1 LAALAG
7 SFRLAYV
14 SAELPNQDADLAMT
28 VALGISGTPEFEKA
42 IGAPGLIDI
51 TKMTVASAQDQLA
64 PSDE

>member
-14 SAELPNQDADLAMT
+14 SAELPNEDADLAMR
-28 VALGISGTPEFEKA
+28 VAWVSPEFEKA

-64 PSDE
+64 SSDE